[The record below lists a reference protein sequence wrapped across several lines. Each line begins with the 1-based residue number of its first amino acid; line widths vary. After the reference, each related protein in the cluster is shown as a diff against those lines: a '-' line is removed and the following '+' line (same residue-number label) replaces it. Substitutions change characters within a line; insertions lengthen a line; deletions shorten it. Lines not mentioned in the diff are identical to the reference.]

1 MSVATKVALQMNC
14 KIGGEPWAVKMPLKV
29 EVKSDLLCW

>member
-14 KIGGEPWAVKMPLKV
+14 KLGGEPWAVKMPLKV
-29 EVKSDLLCW
+29 S